1 MNAFRKNSESG
12 VILIAVLWGV
22 MLLTAIAFA
31 LAAASRAGVDQ
42 LQNRKESTQDYYLAR
57 GAVQRAAVML
67 ATAPAPGNPPLI
79 AQGQQSVEW
88 DDGPNHVVVE
98 LEDEA
103 GKIDVNQGS
112 QKTLEG
118 LLTALDVDLRTAPV
132 LAQSIEN
139 WRHPN
144 SADDAYGADDSY
156 YLSLPK
162 PYHAPHADFTS
173 VDELLLVRGITED
186 LFYGRYVV
194 HDDGQVERK
203 PGLIDCLTV
212 HSGGQ
217 VVNINYAPY
226 PVLMALPDMTSNT
239 ANYIVAGRA
248 TAPFQ
253 SVSDVTREFPASLG
267 AETLSYLTAQNGA
280 WFSLIA
286 RSTSRSGVSA
296 RVRALVK
303 VQDVQS
309 AAVRIVSWDDAYVR

>member
-1 MNAFRKNSESG
+1 MKAFRKNSESG
-12 VILIAVLWGV
+12 MILIAVLWGV
-22 MLLTAIAFA
+22 MLLSAIAFA

-42 LQNRKESTQDYYLAR
+42 LQNRKESTQGYYLAR

-67 ATAPAPGNPPLI
+67 ATAPTPGNPPLI

-103 GKIDVNQGS
+103 GKIDVNQAS
-112 QKTLEG
+112 EATLEG
-118 LLTALDVDLRTAPV
+118 LLAALDVDLQTASV
-132 LAQSIEN
+132 LGQSIEN

-144 SADDAYGADDSY
+144 LADDAYGADDSY

-162 PYHAPHADFTS
+162 PYHSPHTDFKS

-186 LFYGRYVV
+186 HFYGRYVV

-203 PGLIDCLTV
+203 LGLIDCLTV
-212 HSGGQ
+212 HSGGHS
-217 VVNINYAPY
+217 VNINYAPY
-226 PVLMALPDMTSNT
+226 PVLMALPDMTPTT
-239 ANYIVAGRA
+239 ANYIVSGRA
-248 TAPFQ
+248 TKPFA
-253 SVSDVTREFPASLG
+253 SVSEVTQEFPASLG

-286 RSTSRSGVSA
+286 RSTSQSGVSA
-296 RVRALVK
+296 RIRALVK
-303 VQDVQS
+303 VQGVQNG
-309 AAVRIVSWDDAYVR
+309 AVRIVSWDDNYVR